1 MAFFR
6 IGVIA
11 DLEELRER
19 KIMKLADV
27 IQAMVRLKIAAKR
40 ESLDRDRMDAVSN
53 LQKNARLSIKLL
65 RWNWWHLFLK
75 VQPLLDVKHAENNK
89 KRMQEQWSSTGMLLR
104 KPVGNYL
111 KRKRRICVFK
121 CQ

>member
-1 MAFFR
+1 MLNKNTYRIGRTMAFFR

-75 VQPLLDVKHAENNK
+75 VQPLLDVRRTIRNECK
-89 KRMQEQWSSTGMLLR
+89 SSGAA
-104 KPVGNYL
+104 KGCY
-111 KRKRRICVFK
+111 
-121 CQ
+121 